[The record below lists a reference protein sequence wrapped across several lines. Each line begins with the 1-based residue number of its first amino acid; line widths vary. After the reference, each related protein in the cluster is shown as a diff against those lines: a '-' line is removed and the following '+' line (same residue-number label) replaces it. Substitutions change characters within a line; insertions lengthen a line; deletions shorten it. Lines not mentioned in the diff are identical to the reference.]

1 MVQNGS
7 ILVRQEVFLI
17 SYGDVTRYF
26 GEMNPL
32 SRRKPVKRIKNKRDD
47 LYTEITN
54 SSIVDL

>member
-17 SYGDVTRYF
+17 SYGDVTRFF

-32 SRRKPVKRIKNKRDD
+32 SRRNLLKELKNKRDD

>member
-1 MVQNGS
+1 M
-7 ILVRQEVFLI
+7 RQEVFLI

-54 SSIVDL
+54 SSTVDL